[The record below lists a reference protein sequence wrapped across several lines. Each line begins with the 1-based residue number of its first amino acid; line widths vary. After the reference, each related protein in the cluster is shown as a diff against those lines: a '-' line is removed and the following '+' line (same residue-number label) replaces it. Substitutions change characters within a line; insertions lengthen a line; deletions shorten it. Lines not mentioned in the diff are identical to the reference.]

1 MTTTY
6 RVLGRPTPRVDGV
19 EKVTGAGRYTGDI
32 HLPGMLWGK
41 TLRSPYPHAQIK
53 RIDVSQ
59 ARSALGVHAVLI
71 GEELKGILYGNG
83 FMDTPVLPH
92 GRVRYAGE
100 PVAAV
105 AAVDEEAAQCALELI
120 EVEYKE
126 LPAVFSPEEA
136 MAKGAPILHPDL
148 ESYHGLVE
156 PGNWVPGDGI
166 SQPRQKDS
174 NVFIHNAYGKGDP
187 EQGFAQSDLVVENT
201 FSTHRVHQGYLEPH
215 ACVVWIDDDDRVQVW
230 SADKGPH
237 WLKRHLAEAASIP
250 EERIRL
256 NPVLI
261 GGDFGGKGSPM
272 DVPLCY
278 FLALRSKRPV
288 RMVRDY
294 VEEFG
299 ASCPRHPSV
308 VRLKTG
314 VMRDGTMVALKAQM
328 TFDGGAYAGHK
339 HAGYL
344 PSAYHIAA
352 VYHIPHARL
361 DTYMAYTNNVPGGI
375 MRGPGEVQA
384 LFAMESHVDMIARE
398 LGMDPVEFRRKNL
411 VEEGQQ
417 VSLGQEYDEIK
428 AKEALDAAIEASG
441 YNDPK
446 PPNVGRGIAIGER
459 TPGWGTTHSAV
470 TMNPDGSVVLNT
482 SVFDQ
487 GTGTYTTIQQI
498 VAEELGLTTDEVQ
511 VEVWDT
517 DKTGFDTGMGAS
529 KTTRLVSQAT
539 YSAARDAVQE
549 MQALAAELL
558 GWRAEQ
564 IVLEG
569 HQLHN
574 RETGERRPWAQ
585 LLTSGGKSIT
595 GRASQKDTVRSPITS
610 FHAQVAEV
618 SVDPETGEVKLLRL
632 TTAHD
637 VGRIINPV
645 GHQGQINGSVM
656 QGIGFALMEDLPA
669 EEGRITTL
677 SFGEYKM
684 PTMKDIPE
692 LRTVLLESESGIGPY
707 KIKGIGENPISP
719 VAPAIVNAID
729 DAVGVRIMDLPV
741 TPEKVYRALQARA

>member
-19 EKVTGAGRYTGDI
+19 EKVTGAGLYTGDI

-41 TLRSPYPHAQIK
+41 TLRSPYPHALIK
-53 RIDVSQ
+53 RIDVSK
-59 ARSALGVHAVLI
+59 ARMAPGVHAVLI
-71 GEELKGILYGNG
+71 GEDLKGILYGNG

-92 GRVRYAGE
+92 ERVRYAGE

-105 AAVDEEAAQCALELI
+105 AAVDEEAAQRALELI
-120 EVEYKE
+120 EVEYEE

-136 MAKGAPILHPDL
+136 MAKDAPILHPDL
-148 ESYHGLVE
+148 ESYHGLVG

-174 NVFIHNAYGKGDP
+174 NIFIHNAYGKGDP

-278 FLALRSKRPV
+278 FLALHSKRPV

-314 VMRDGTMVALKAQM
+314 VMRDGTMVALKAEM

-352 VYHIPHARL
+352 VYRIPHARL

-375 MRGPGEVQA
+375 MRGPGEAQA
-384 LFAMESHVDMIARE
+384 LFAMESHVDMIARQ
-398 LGMDPVEFRRKNL
+398 LGMDPVEFRMKNL

-539 YSAARDAVQE
+539 YSAARDAIQE
-549 MQALAAELL
+549 MQALAADLL
-558 GWRAEQ
+558 GWPAEQ

-569 HQLHN
+569 NQLHN
-574 RETGERRPWAQ
+574 RETGERRPWAE
-585 LLTSGGKSIT
+585 LLTSAGKSIT

-637 VGRIINPV
+637 VGRIINPI

-707 KIKGIGENPISP
+707 KIKGIGENPIST
-719 VAPAIVNAID
+719 VAPAIINAID
-729 DAVGVRIMDLPV
+729 DAVGIRIMDLPV
-741 TPEKVYRALQARA
+741 TPEKVYRAVQAKA

>member
-1 MTTTY
+1 MTTAY
-6 RVLGRPTPRVDGV
+6 RVLGHSTPRVDGV

-41 TLRSPYPHAQIK
+41 TLRSPFPHA
-53 RIDVSQ
+53 RITHIDASQ
-59 ARSALGVHAVLI
+59 ARSMPGVHAVLT
-71 GEELKGILYGNG
+71 GADVKGILCGNG
-83 FMDTPVLPH
+83 FMDMPVLAH
-92 GRVRYAGE
+92 DRVRFAGE
-100 PVAAV
+100 QVAAV
-105 AAVDEEAAQCALELI
+105 AAVDEETAQRALDLI
-120 EVEYKE
+120 EVEYEE
-126 LPAVFSPEEA
+126 LPALFDPAEA
-136 MAKGAPILHPDL
+136 MKKGAPVLHPDL
-148 ESYHGLVE
+148 ESYHGLVG

-174 NVFIHNAYGKGDP
+174 NVFIHNAYGKGEPD
-187 EQGFAQSDLVVENT
+187 EGFAQSDLVIENT
-201 FSTHRVHQGYLEPH
+201 FTTHRVHQGYLEPH
-215 ACVVWIDDDDRVQVW
+215 ACIVWIDDDDRVQVW

-237 WLKRHLAEAASIP
+237 WLKQHLAEAAGIP
-250 EERIRL
+250 QERIRL

-272 DVPLCY
+272 DAPLCY
-278 FLALRSKRPV
+278 FLALHSKRPV

-299 ASCPRHPSV
+299 ASCPRHPAV

-314 VMRDGTMVALKAQM
+314 VMRDGTMVALEAEIV
-328 TFDGGAYAGHK
+328 FDGGAYAGHK

-361 DTYMAYTNNVPGGI
+361 DTYMVYTNNVPGGI
-375 MRGPGEVQA
+375 MRGPGEAQA
-384 LFAMESHVDMIARE
+384 LFAMECHVDMIARQ
-398 LGMDPVEFRRKNL
+398 LGMAPLEVRLKNL

-417 VSLGQEYDEIK
+417 VSLGQEYNEIR
-428 AKEALDAAIEASG
+428 ARETLEAAIEASG
-441 YNDPK
+441 YHDPK

-459 TPGWGTTHSAV
+459 TPGWGTTHAAV
-470 TMNPDGSVVLNT
+470 TLNPDGSVVLNT

-498 VAEELGLTTDEVQ
+498 VAEELGLAPEEVR

-517 DKTGFDTGMGAS
+517 DSIGFDSGMGAS

-539 YSAARDAVQE
+539 YRAAQEAVQE
-549 MQALAAELL
+549 MRALAAELL
-558 GWRAEQ
+558 GWPAEQ
-564 IVLEG
+564 IALDG
-569 HQLHN
+569 HHLMH
-574 RETGERRPWAQ
+574 RETGERRPWAE
-585 LLTSGGKSIT
+585 LLASVDKSVT

-618 SVDPETGEVKLLRL
+618 SADPETGEVKLLRL

-637 VGRIINPV
+637 VGKIINPM

-656 QGIGFALMEDLPA
+656 QGIGFALMEDLPD

-677 SFGEYKM
+677 SFADYKM

-692 LRTVLLESESGIGPY
+692 LRTVLLESESGVGPY

-719 VAPAIVNAID
+719 VAPAIVNAIE
-729 DAVGVRIMDLPV
+729 DAVGVRIMDTPV
-741 TPEKVYRALQARA
+741 TPEKVYRALHPKE